1 MICGFLDKEGN
12 PIVLAIRTASLAILA
27 ILLLVAGLNP
37 SFAQDLKR
45 LRYAV
50 SSATTQLPIWAAKEG
65 GLFSKHG
72 LDVEVILM
80 RGGPLNTLALVSG
93 QMQLSSS
100 GAESVVAARAEGADL
115 VLLACPIDIDPV
127 YLIARPEIKST
138 VELKNQTTAV
148 TRLGSTTHF
157 YLRLALRQV
166 GIDADKEM
174 RILQLGTG
182 ADLAVALETGRI
194 AVAALTLRTA
204 IRFLDKGWPLFVDLT
219 KTNFIYPPSCVTSS
233 RAFLKEQPGTVERV
247 LKAYVEA
254 IHLLKTDRQFA
265 ERLYAKI
272 YRETDSRMIKKTV
285 EVYADLFKPL
295 PYVPDQ
301 GIKFVVQ
308 ELAQRRPLP
317 NHFVSRVEQ
326 FRDNGPLEKLAKEGW
341 IAQLYR

>member
-1 MICGFLDKEGN
+1 MRVFISRERSH
-12 PIVLAIRTASLAILA
+12 IVLAIRTGLLAILS
-27 ILLLVAGLNP
+27 ILSLAAESKL

-45 LRYAV
+45 LRYGV

-80 RGGPLNTLALVSG
+80 RGGPLNTLAIVSG

-127 YLIARPEIKST
+127 YLIARPEIKSA
-138 VELKNQTTAV
+138 VELKNKTTGV

-157 YLRLALRQV
+157 YLRLALKQV

-174 RILQLGTG
+174 KILQFGTG
-182 ADLAVALETGRI
+182 ADLAVALEAGRI
-194 AVAALTLRTA
+194 VVAALTLRTA
-204 IRFLDKGWPLFVDLT
+204 IPFLDRGWPLFVDLT
-219 KTNFIYPPSCVTSS
+219 KTNFVYPPSCVTSS
-233 RAFLKEQPGTVERV
+233 RAFLKAQPGTVERF
-247 LKAYVEA
+247 LKGYVEA
-254 IHLLKTDRQFA
+254 IGLFKKDRQFA
-265 ERLYAKI
+265 ERLYAKT
-272 YRETDSRMIKKTV
+272 YRETDSKVIKKTV
-285 EVYADLFKPL
+285 EVYADLFKPV

-301 GIKFVVQ
+301 GIRLVVQ

-317 NHFVSRVEQ
+317 NDFVSRVEQ
-326 FRDNGPLEKLAKEGW
+326 FRDNEPLEKLAREGW
-341 IAQLYR
+341 IEQVYR

>member
-1 MICGFLDKEGN
+1 MQPERGHT
-12 PIVLAIRTASLAILA
+12 VLAPGARLLAILA
-27 ILLLVAGLNP
+27 ILLLVAASKP
-37 SFAQDLKR
+37 AFAEDLKR
-45 LRYAV
+45 LRYGV

-80 RGGPLNTLALVSG
+80 RGGPLNTLAILSG

-100 GAESVVAARAEGADL
+100 GAEAVVAARAEGADL
-115 VLLACPIDIDPV
+115 VLLACPVDIDPV
-127 YLIARPEIKST
+127 YLIARPEIKNPA
-138 VELKNQTTAV
+138 ELKNKTTGV

-157 YLRLALRQV
+157 YLRLALKQV

-174 RILQLGTG
+174 KILQFGTG

-204 IRFLDKGWPLFVDLT
+204 IRFLDRGWPLFADLT
-219 KTNFIYPPSCVTSS
+219 KSNYIYPPSCVTSS

-254 IHLLKTDRQFA
+254 IRLLKKDRQFA

-272 YRETDSRMIKKTV
+272 YRETDSKVIKKTV
-285 EVYADLFKPL
+285 EVYTELFKPM
-295 PYVPDQ
+295 PYVADQ
-301 GIKFVVQ
+301 GIKLVAQ

-317 NHFVSRVEQ
+317 NDFVGRVEQ
-326 FRDNGPLEKLAKEGW
+326 FRDNGPLEKLAKEKTD
-341 IAQLYR
+341 

>member
-1 MICGFLDKEGN
+1 MRILHKIERLGWTAMRMTLLG
-12 PIVLAIRTASLAILA
+12 IVA
-27 ILLLVAGLNP
+27 LLIMAGGLLKV

-45 LRYAV
+45 LRYGV
-50 SSATTQLPIWAAKEG
+50 SWATTQLPIWAAKEG
-65 GLFSKHG
+65 GIFAKYG
-72 LDVEVILM
+72 LDIEVILM
-80 RGGPLNTLALVSG
+80 RGGPLNTLAIVSG

-127 YLIARPEIKST
+127 YLIARPDIKSAA
-138 VELKNQTTAV
+138 ELKNKTTGV

-157 YLRLALRQV
+157 YLRLALKQV

-174 RILQLGTG
+174 KILQFGTG

-204 IRFLDKGWPLFVDLT
+204 IRFLDRGWPLFVDLT
-219 KTNFIYPPSCVTSS
+219 KTNFVYPPSCVTSS
-233 RAFLKEQPGTVERV
+233 RAFLKEQPATVERV

-254 IHLLKTDRQFA
+254 IRLFKKDRQFA

-272 YRETDSRMIKKTV
+272 YRETDSGVIKKTV
-285 EVYADLFKPL
+285 EVYADLFKPV

-301 GIKFVVQ
+301 GIKLVVQ

-317 NHFVSRVEQ
+317 KDFASRVEQ

-341 IAQLYR
+341 IDQLYR

>member
-1 MICGFLDKEGN
+1 M
-12 PIVLAIRTASLAILA
+12 LAIRTGLLAILS
-27 ILLLVAGLNP
+27 ILSLAGESKL

-65 GLFSKHG
+65 RLFSKHG

-80 RGGPLNTLALVSG
+80 RGGPLNTLAIVSG

-127 YLIARPEIKST
+127 YLIARPEIKSA
-138 VELKNQTTAV
+138 VELKNKTTGV

-157 YLRLALRQV
+157 YLRLALKQV

-174 RILQLGTG
+174 RILQFGTG

-194 AVAALTLRTA
+194 AVAALTLRNV
-204 IRFLDKGWPLFVDLT
+204 IRFLDRGWPLFVDLT
-219 KTNFIYPPSCVTSS
+219 KTNFVYPPSCVTSS
-233 RAFLKEQPGTVERV
+233 RAFLKEQPGTVERF
-247 LKAYVEA
+247 LKAYAEA
-254 IHLLKTDRQFA
+254 ISVFKKDRQFA
-265 ERLYAKI
+265 ERLYATA
-272 YRETDSRMIKKTV
+272 YRETDSRVIKKTV
-285 EVYADLFKPL
+285 EVYADLFKPV

-301 GIKFVVQ
+301 GIKLVVQ

-317 NHFVSRVEQ
+317 TDFVSRVEQ
-326 FRDNGPLEKLAKEGW
+326 FRDNGPLEKLAKEDW
-341 IAQLYR
+341 IKQLYK

>member
-1 MICGFLDKEGN
+1 MRVLTPPERSH
-12 PIVLAIRTASLAILA
+12 IVLAIRMGLLAILS
-27 ILLLVAGLNP
+27 ILSLAAESKL

-65 GLFSKHG
+65 RLFSKHG

-80 RGGPLNTLALVSG
+80 RGGPLNTLAIVSG

-127 YLIARPEIKST
+127 YLIARPEIKSA
-138 VELKNQTTAV
+138 VELKNKTTGV

-157 YLRLALRQV
+157 YLRLALKQV

-174 RILQLGTG
+174 RILQFGTG

-204 IRFLDKGWPLFVDLT
+204 IRFLDRGWPLFVDLT
-219 KTNFIYPPSCVTSS
+219 KTNFVYPPSCVTSS
-233 RAFLKEQPGTVERV
+233 RAFLKEQPGTVERF

-254 IHLLKTDRQFA
+254 ISLFKNDRQFA
-265 ERLYAKI
+265 ERLYAKA
-272 YRETDSRMIKKTV
+272 YRETDSRVIKKTV
-285 EVYADLFKPL
+285 EVYADLFKPV

-301 GIKFVVQ
+301 GIKLVVQ
-308 ELAQRRPLP
+308 ELGQRRPLP
-317 NHFVSRVEQ
+317 NDFVSRVEQ
-326 FRDNGPLEKLAKEGW
+326 FRDNGPLEKLAKEDW
-341 IAQLYR
+341 IEQLYR